1 MVRLGFLLCQ
11 FNIDKY
17 DDGYIRG
24 CVICHY
30 LFFFLPSL
38 VLVTRLPMDG
48 RISVLLLSQM
58 FCHG

>member
-1 MVRLGFLLCQ
+1 VVRLGFLLCQ
-11 FNIDKY
+11 FNIGEY

-38 VLVTRLPMDG
+38 VLVTRLATDG